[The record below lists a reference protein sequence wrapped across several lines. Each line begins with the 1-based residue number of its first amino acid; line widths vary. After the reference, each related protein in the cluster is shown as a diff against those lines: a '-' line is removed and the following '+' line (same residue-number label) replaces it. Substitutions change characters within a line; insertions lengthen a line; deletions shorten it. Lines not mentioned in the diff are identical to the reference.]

1 MECSLSKDVLITAT
15 ECAFFIMRVICMHTL
30 SQLEDYT
37 SIHCLIKGLKP
48 WLHSPDVER
57 LGTKLIHSD

>member
-1 MECSLSKDVLITAT
+1 MFFFERCSLITAT
-15 ECAFFIMRVICMHTL
+15 ECTFFIMRVMCMHTP

-37 SIHCLIKGLKP
+37 SIHCFIKVLKP

-57 LGTKLIHSD
+57 SGTKLIHSD